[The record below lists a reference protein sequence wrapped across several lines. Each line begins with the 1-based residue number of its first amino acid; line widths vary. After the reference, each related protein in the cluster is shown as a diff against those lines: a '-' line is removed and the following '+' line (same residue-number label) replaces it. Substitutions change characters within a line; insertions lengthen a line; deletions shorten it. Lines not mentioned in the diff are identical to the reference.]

1 MRRAPRSHPR
11 IIFLVSDDERKHLVP
26 HMGGILYS
34 TERLLDHNPGSFMA
48 RYLFVALSVA
58 AFFATT
64 PLWAAQKLDAK
75 EMAFLQK
82 AAQGQLA
89 EIALGKLA
97 LKKASHKEV
106 KEFGAEIIED
116 HQYASQELNELSAE
130 EGIYLPA
137 QLDDKHKAQ
146 QQRLSHLSGKEFDG
160 AFIACLLNNHRKV
173 LKEFEKNAA
182 MSQNAKVR
190 HWAEA
195 TLPILTVHLKKA
207 ERVSDVLGLD
217 HAK

>member
-58 AFFATT
+58 AFFTTT

-89 EIALGKLA
+89 EL
-97 LKKASHKEV
+97 
-106 KEFGAEIIED
+106 
-116 HQYASQELNELSAE
+116 
-130 EGIYLPA
+130 
-137 QLDDKHKAQ
+137 
-146 QQRLSHLSGKEFDG
+146 RSG
-160 AFIACLLNNHRKV
+160 
-173 LKEFEKNAA
+173 
-182 MSQNAKVR
+182 S
-190 HWAEA
+190 
-195 TLPILTVHLKKA
+195 
-207 ERVSDVLGLD
+207 
-217 HAK
+217 